1 MGRRWREVRA
11 PWLAAGGV
19 GEAEVWE
26 WVAEVVG
33 GVEAVR
39 REDGGRRRLAG

>member
-1 MGRRWREVRA
+1 M
-11 PWLAAGGV
+11 

-26 WVAEVVG
+26 WVAEVGG

>member
-11 PWLAAGGV
+11 LWLGAGGE
-19 GEAEVWE
+19 GEAEVRE
-26 WVAEVVG
+26 WGEVVVV